1 MNSEGGDRRSIE
13 GILAQARA
21 ALDRVEPAQLAD
33 EHAGG
38 ALIVDIRPVEQRSRD
53 GALPG
58 AVVIDR
64 NVLEWRLDPA
74 SDHRVPE
81 IAKRDRLI
89 VVLCNEG
96 YASSLAAATL
106 RELGLQAADV
116 IGGFGAWVA
125 AELPTR
131 PGFAS
136 TSS

>member
-1 MNSEGGDRRSIE
+1 MARSIDDL
-13 GILAQARA
+13 LAEARA
-21 ALDRVEPAQLAD
+21 RITRLDPLAAAKAVE
-33 EHAGG
+33 AG
-38 ALIVDIRPVEQRSRD
+38 AVLVDIRPEFQRRVD
-53 GALPG
+53 GEIPS

-74 SDHRVPE
+74 SDHRLPE

-106 RELGLQAADV
+106 RELGMQAADV
-116 IGGFGAWVA
+116 IGGFVAWVE

-131 PGFAS
+131 PGLAS
-136 TSS
+136 RTS

>member
-1 MNSEGGDRRSIE
+1 MARTIDELLAEARSRISRLDP
-13 GILAQARA
+13 LAAAKAVEAGA
-21 ALDRVEPAQLAD
+21 AL
-33 EHAGG
+33 
-38 ALIVDIRPVEQRSRD
+38 IDIRPEFQRRAD
-53 GALPG
+53 GEIPG
-58 AVVIDR
+58 AFVIDR

-106 RELGLQAADV
+106 RDLGLQAADV

-131 PGFAS
+131 PCFFMP